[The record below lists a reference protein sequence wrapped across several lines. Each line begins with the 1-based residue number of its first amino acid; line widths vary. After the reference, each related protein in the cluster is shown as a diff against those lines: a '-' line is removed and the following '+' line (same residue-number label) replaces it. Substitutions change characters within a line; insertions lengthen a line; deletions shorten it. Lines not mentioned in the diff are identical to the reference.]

1 MFSVEKDI
9 RGVDYTVPMIVN
21 NAVDIAQEFE
31 DVRAICRGYLGHLE
45 DKNKKIDP
53 EFIVFLYSLG
63 MSDDERKEY
72 LEDSKSYYHSFV
84 EYMESLKRDVENK
97 KENIELD
104 YDMLDE
110 FDGCIEF
117 DDVLCN
123 YLERELKKLLG
134 DKLVESNMYL
144 DFCELD
150 YTYEMRYYVSILY
163 YDEKNEIQDYS
174 GTEEVYYRAY

>member
-1 MFSVEKDI
+1 MYSVEKDI
-9 RGVDYTVPMIVN
+9 RGVDYTVAMVVN

-31 DVRAICRGYLGHLE
+31 DVRAICRGCTRNLS

-53 EFIVFLYSLG
+53 EFIVFLYDLG

-72 LEDSKSYYHSFV
+72 LENSNSYYHSFV
-84 EYMESLKRDVENK
+84 EYMESLKQDVENK

-110 FDGCIEF
+110 FDDCIDF
-117 DDVLCN
+117 DEILCN
-123 YLERELKKLLG
+123 YLERELKNLLG
-134 DKLVESNMYL
+134 DKLVKSDMYL

-150 YTYEMRYYVSILY
+150 YTYEMRYCVSIIY
-163 YDEKNEIQDYS
+163 YNEKNEIQDYN
-174 GTEEVYYRAY
+174 GTEEVYYKAY